1 MSWWGV
7 GALAVST
14 VGSVYQ
20 GSQAGKAADA
30 SAAGSA
36 AAQAQNAQQF
46 EQTQLQNLLLNA
58 PTINSGN
65 IARSELMGILGLDS
79 PGVDYGQYAGLVG
92 GSGSG
97 GLGGAHNAEGSPYR
111 GGAFG
116 FIYRR
121 L

>member
-79 PGVDYGQYAGLVG
+79 PGVDYGQYW
-92 GSGSG
+92 
-97 GLGGAHNAEGSPYR
+97 
-111 GGAFG
+111 
-116 FIYRR
+116 IYLPATISRTHPTT
-121 L
+121 LECSCGKAS